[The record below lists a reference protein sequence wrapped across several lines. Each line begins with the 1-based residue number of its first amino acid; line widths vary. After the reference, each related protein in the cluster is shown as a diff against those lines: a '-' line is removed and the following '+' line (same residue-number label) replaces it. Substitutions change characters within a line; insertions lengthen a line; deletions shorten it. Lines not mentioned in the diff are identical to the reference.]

1 MSEHE
6 PPGYLETTRSEP
18 ESLSSAHDMRSRW
31 SATLQALP
39 FVRAFPAYDAYL
51 CGMLMLVG
59 GLMRFWRLTYQSL
72 WIDESSTLILAY
84 STVPNLIKNTLA
96 LDTHPPL
103 YYLVVHFAYYVFG
116 LPPIYALRMPS
127 LLCGTLTIGIMY
139 GLGRLLVGR
148 FAGIVA
154 ATLTALSPIAI
165 WYSRDGRMYAMT
177 WCFVLLSYLLLV
189 LVIQRGRW
197 YWVAGY
203 SIAVVLALYA
213 DISAILGILPQAFV
227 ILWALTW
234 AMIAGGTPDG
244 PRAAERARPWFHALL
259 GFAGGWLLFVPW
271 LLLLPQQLTLIRSI
285 HFGAL
290 TFGQIWLLMLNDLGL
305 AANYAFLDTTT
316 PPIMTLASLLA
327 FAGAAVVSV
336 WAARLPRYRLYGR
349 VVAPLTLGSAGIFA
363 ILLVAGSRAV
373 LIPRVVGIVSFGFIL
388 LAAGAVGILA
398 EDGILSRL
406 WGDTSSA
413 SFAVEKMAPLRAWAT
428 TWGTRLVVTVG
439 LLVILVVGTDTALAR
454 VEADGSNYS
463 HWNTIAAAIERQA
476 QPNDVIIYYPLG
488 IKYIIDPY
496 LPANS
501 PWRSAAKGLWPQ
513 AGHSPE
519 PYFQQNIPGHA
530 HVWFLFYWSSQ
541 VNMPLYDTWIQQ
553 MGYCREEG
561 DPQARF
567 GLMKYRQCAPPT

>member
-1 MSEHE
+1 MHEHE
-6 PPGYLETTRSEP
+6 SPGYAETTRSEP
-18 ESLSSAHDMRSRW
+18 ESLSSAHGIRSRW
-31 SATLQALP
+31 GAALQALP
-39 FVRAFPAYDAYL
+39 FVQAFPAFDGYL
-51 CGMLMLVG
+51 CGMLMIVG
-59 GLMRFWRLTYQSL
+59 GLLRFWRLTYQSL
-72 WIDESSTLILAY
+72 WIDESSSLILAY
-84 STVPNLIKNTLA
+84 YTVPNLIKNVLA

-116 LPPIYALRMPS
+116 LPPIYALRLPS

-154 ATLTALSPIAI
+154 ATLTALSPMAI

-177 WCFVLLSYLLLV
+177 WCFVLLSYLLLILV
-189 LVIQRGRW
+189 LQRGRW
-197 YWVAGY
+197 YWIAGY
-203 SIAVVLALYA
+203 SIAVTLALYA
-213 DISAILGILPQAFV
+213 DISALLGILPQALV
-227 ILWALTW
+227 ILWGLGLAVT
-234 AMIAGGTPDG
+234 AARTPDSPSG
-244 PRAAERARPWFHALL
+244 VKRARAWLFALL
-259 GFAGGWLLFVPW
+259 GFIGGWLLFAPW
-271 LLLLPQQLTLIRSI
+271 LLMLPQQLALIRSV

-290 TFGQIWLLMLNDLGL
+290 TFGQIWLLILNDLGL
-305 AANYAFLDTTT
+305 AANYAFLDSTT
-316 PPIMTLASLLA
+316 PPIITLALLVA

-336 WAARLPRYRLYGR
+336 WAVRLPRYRLYCS
-349 VVAPLTLGSAGIFA
+349 VAAALTLGAAGVFTL
-363 ILLVAGSRAV
+363 LLVAGSRAV

-398 EDGILSRL
+398 EDGVLGRL
-406 WGDTSSA
+406 WEDTSSA
-413 SFAVEKMAPLRAWAT
+413 RIAVEKMAPLRTWAA
-428 TWGTRLVVTVG
+428 TWGARLVVTVG

-463 HWNTIAAAIERQA
+463 HWNTIASAIEHQA

-496 LPANS
+496 LSANS
-501 PWRSAAKGLWPQ
+501 PWRTTARGLWPQ

-519 PYFQQNIPGHA
+519 PYFRQNIPGHA

-553 MGYCREEG
+553 MGYCREAG
-561 DPQARF
+561 DPHARF
-567 GLMKYRQCAPPT
+567 GLVKYRQCTPHI